1 MAPVDEKKGS
11 ETELPASPSERRRF
25 RAAAVRTAAVRA
37 RAEHLAERAQA
48 GRENHSSLDAVF
60 EIVDTDVEVGGGII
74 AGALSFRLFLW
85 LLPLALVFVGGLGV
99 IAGVTSN
106 SPKAAAHAVGM
117 AGLVSREFR
126 GTATTASPW
135 YALLVGVPLL
145 LLATR
150 SVLRVL
156 IGVHRLVWAD
166 ERAAAPK
173 PTVKA
178 SVVLLAWFLCLLLLG
193 GLASWLRARSVGLGV
208 VGTIVVAA
216 GFAGVWLLVS
226 LRLPHRGAHWTA
238 LVPGALAFGLGLGV
252 IQLVAVYLL
261 SPFALEKQGTYG
273 VLGVAAALLL
283 GLFVIGR
290 LVVAAAEINATLWQ
304 REARKGQ
311 GETREE
317 AS

>member
-1 MAPVDEKKGS
+1 MAPVDEKKLQ
-11 ETELPASPSERRRF
+11 ETEVSPSSG
-25 RAAAVRTAAVRA
+25 RTHLRA
-37 RAEHLAERAQA
+37 RAEQLAERAQS
-48 GRENHSSLDAVF
+48 GREHHSSLDAVF

-117 AGLVSREFR
+117 AGLVSSEFR
-126 GTATTASPW
+126 STAKSSNPW
-135 YALLVGVPLL
+135 YALLVGVPALI
-145 LLATR
+145 LATR

-178 SVVLLAWFLCLLLLG
+178 SLVLLAWILCLFLLS
-193 GLASWLRARSVGLGV
+193 GLASWLRARSAGLGV
-208 VGTIVVAA
+208 VGTIAVAA
-216 GFAGVWLLVS
+216 GFAGVWLLIS

-252 IQLVAVYLL
+252 IQIVAIYLL
-261 SPFALEKQGTYG
+261 APYALAQQGTYG
-273 VLGVAAALLL
+273 VLGLAAALLL
-283 GLFVIGR
+283 GLFIVGR
-290 LVVAAAEINATLWQ
+290 LIVAAAEINATLWRQ
-304 REARKGQ
+304 AREGD
-311 GETREE
+311 GETR
-317 AS
+317 

>member
-11 ETELPASPSERRRF
+11 ETQL
-25 RAAAVRTAAVRA
+25 TAAVRA
-37 RAEHLAERAQA
+37 RAEKLAERAQA

-117 AGLVSREFR
+117 AGLVSSEFR
-126 GTATTASPW
+126 STAKSSSAW

-145 LLATR
+145 IWATR

-178 SVVLLAWFLCLLLLG
+178 SVILLAWILCLFILG
-193 GLASWLRARSVGLGV
+193 GLAGWLRARAVGLGV
-208 VGTIVVAA
+208 VGTIAVAA
-216 GFAGVWLLVS
+216 GFAGVWLLIS
-226 LRLPHRGAHWTA
+226 LRLPHRGVGWRA

-252 IQLVAVYLL
+252 IQIFAAYLL
-261 SPFALEKQGTYG
+261 APYALAKQGTYG

-283 GLFVIGR
+283 GLFVLGR
-290 LVVAAAEINATLWQ
+290 LIVVAAEINATLW
-304 REARKGQ
+304 K
-311 GETREE
+311 REE
-317 AS
+317 ASDGRS

>member
-1 MAPVDEKKGS
+1 M
-11 ETELPASPSERRRF
+11 
-25 RAAAVRTAAVRA
+25 RA
-37 RAEHLAERAQA
+37 RAEKLAERAQA

-117 AGLVSREFR
+117 AGLVSSEFR
-126 GTATTASPW
+126 STAKSSSAW

-145 LLATR
+145 IWATR

-178 SVVLLAWFLCLLLLG
+178 SVILLAWILCLFILG

-208 VGTIVVAA
+208 VGTIAVAA
-216 GFAGVWLLVS
+216 GFAGIWLLIS
-226 LRLPHRGAHWTA
+226 LRLPHRGVGWRA

-252 IQLVAVYLL
+252 IQIFAIYLL
-261 SPFALEKQGTYG
+261 APYALAKQGTYG

-283 GLFVIGR
+283 GLFVLGR
-290 LVVAAAEINATLWQ
+290 LIVVAAEINATLW
-304 REARKGQ
+304 K
-311 GETREE
+311 REE
-317 AS
+317 ASDGRS